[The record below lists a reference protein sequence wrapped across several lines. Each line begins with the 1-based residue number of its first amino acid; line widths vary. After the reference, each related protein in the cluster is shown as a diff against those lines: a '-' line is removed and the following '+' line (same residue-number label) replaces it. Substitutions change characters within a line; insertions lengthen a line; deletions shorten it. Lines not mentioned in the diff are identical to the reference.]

1 MERPWLSAVALLAVG
16 SGGSSATGT
25 APAHACSSPLLGT
38 WKLQSYTTVY
48 GDGQTVES
56 FGAHPSGYLSY
67 GADCRMYGIVVSE
80 GRRRPANVVP
90 SDAEKAA
97 LFASMGAY
105 AGTYTIEG
113 DKVTHHVDISW
124 IESWTGTAQ
133 VREFKIEGNTLHIRS
148 APAVDPADGRVSSAT
163 LLWTK
168 VQ

>member
-1 MERPWLSAVALLAVG
+1 MRRQWISAFTLLSLG
-16 SGGSSATGT
+16 CGGPATTGI

-38 WKLQSYTTVY
+38 WKLQSYTTEY
-48 GDGQTVES
+48 EDGQTVES
-56 FGAHPSGYLSY
+56 FGEHPRGYLSSS
-67 GADCRMYGIVVSE
+67 ADCRMYGIVVRE

-113 DKVTHHVDISW
+113 DKVTHHVDVSW

-133 VREFKIEGNTLHIRS
+133 VRQFRIGGNTLHIRS

-163 LLWTK
+163 LLWTR

>member
-1 MERPWLSAVALLAVG
+1 MRGQWMSAVAVLSAGCG
-16 SGGSSATGT
+16 SAGT
-25 APAHACSSPLLGT
+25 IGNAPVHACSSPLLGT
-38 WKLQSYTTVY
+38 WKLQSYTTAY
-48 GDGQTVES
+48 EDGQTVES
-56 FGAHPSGYLSY
+56 FGAHPGGYLSY
-67 GADCRMYGIVVSE
+67 SADCRMYGIVVSE

-113 DKVTHHVDISW
+113 DKVTHHVDVSW

-133 VREFKIEGNTLHIRS
+133 VRQFRIEGNTLHIRS

-163 LLWTK
+163 LLWTR